1 MSAPTERVSKVHT
14 TWGRSLLRYFYRG
27 GKVRGGRIARI
38 ESASMESCI
47 FVSIFELP
55 WDGV

>member
-1 MSAPTERVSKVHT
+1 MQ
-14 TWGRSLLRYFYRG
+14 
-27 GKVRGGRIARI
+27 GGRMARI